1 MVCYLLSLK
10 MYKNHQK
17 SMNKNEYISFRFN
30 KRIVIVSDKY
40 GYISLD
46 GIIRSQYYYP
56 FKNDGFVPIK
66 CTGKRTLFK

>member
-1 MVCYLLSLK
+1 M
-10 MYKNHQK
+10 KNKTKNMQK
-17 SMNKNEYISFRFN
+17 PPVEFIRNKNEYISFLFN